1 VALAVAA
8 PAVSPFVM
16 TTPQKKRFD
25 FPDLGVGIGLRTVHY
40 GHILKEWP
48 EIDWFEALSENF
60 LETGGRPTWVLDQ
73 VAERYPVVLHGVS
86 LSIGSTDPLNRDY
99 LAKLKALA
107 DRTGTPW
114 VSDHLCWTGVMGRNS
129 HDLLPMPYTEE
140 ALRHT
145 IARVKQVSEIL
156 ERPLVLENPSSYVEF
171 AASTLTEW
179 EFLRSLA
186 EEADCGLL
194 LDVNNVYVSSV
205 NHAFDPKVY
214 VDGIP
219 AERVVQYHVAGH
231 TNKGTHI
238 LDTHSDHALPEVWEL
253 YRRAWA
259 RTGPTAT
266 LYEWDED
273 IPPFDVVHAEALK
286 ARAHR
291 EEPVA
296 AGLARG
302 A

>member
-1 VALAVAA
+1 
-8 PAVSPFVM
+8 M
-16 TTPQKKRFD
+16 TTPEAKRFD

-48 EIDWFEALSENF
+48 KIDWFEALSENF

-86 LSIGSTDPLNRDY
+86 LSIGSTDPLDRDY

-107 DRTGTPW
+107 DRTRTPW

-129 HDLLPMPYTEE
+129 HDLLPMPYTQE

-179 EFLRSLA
+179 EFLRHLA

-205 NHAFDPKVY
+205 NHSFDPKAY
-214 VDGIP
+214 IDGIP

-266 LYEWDED
+266 LYEWDEK
-273 IPPFDVVHAEALK
+273 IPEFDVVHAEAKK
-286 ARAHR
+286 ALAHR
-291 EEPVA
+291 GGGSVTHALLA
-296 AGLARG
+296 ASSEAPRAALR
-302 A
+302 